1 MMKITHVGIIGAG
14 TMGSALTQ
22 KFAQEGLTVFMVD
35 REDQFLEKGM
45 TSVKTVLSEG
55 VERRIFSPEQMQNI
69 INRIQPTTDMN
80 DLAQCQI
87 VIEAVFEDKKSER
100 EFIHTGE

>member
-1 MMKITHVGIIGAG
+1 MRRITHVGIIGAG

-45 TSVKTVLSEG
+45 TSIKTVLSEG
-55 VERRIFSPEQMQNI
+55 VERRIFSPEVLVKI
-69 INRIQPTTDMN
+69 F
-80 DLAQCQI
+80 
-87 VIEAVFEDKKSER
+87 VFLHLQTEQS
-100 EFIHTGE
+100 